1 MVLGIHFS
9 KSREYCI
16 LDTGALPSNMP
27 TKCVYSL
34 EAHKQSDGFLSQRI
48 GIPVAPSIAP
58 SADSHS
64 ILSDESRSMAESR
77 VNPVKSQRFTEM
89 DISTIELQPTNILLP
104 RPRLVADEPFAR
116 QLPRPYSWAM
126 YHLRGGDDHV
136 TSVPEAMAAPLQ
148 PRHPVPIP
156 LCCCCGSS
164 SPPYWR
170 CISCGNYFNFLIHV
184 TTC

>member
-9 KSREYCI
+9 KSREYSI

-27 TKCVYSL
+27 TKYVYSL

-48 GIPVAPSIAP
+48 AIPVAPSTG
-58 SADSHS
+58 SHL
-64 ILSDESRSMAESR
+64 IISDESQSMAESR

-89 DISTIELQPTNILLP
+89 DISSIDLPPTDILLP
-104 RPRLVADEPFAR
+104 RPGLVADEPFAR

-126 YHLRGGDDHV
+126 YHLRGGDDYV
-136 TSVPEAMAAPLQ
+136 TSVPEAIAAPLP

-170 CISCGNYFNFLIHV
+170 CISCGTYFNFVLIHV